1 MLGRRSYA
9 RVAISA
15 GAEGVL
21 SLARD
26 VGIHLD
32 NGQLV
37 AISREPGVLG
47 ETVVI
52 AVPDEVG
59 NIPVEIV
66 ESRPIIVHG
75 AVRHRLWL
83 RRLNTDRDANESN
96 ANGRGR

>member
-32 NGQLV
+32 KGQLV

-52 AVPDEVG
+52 AVPDEG
-59 NIPVEIV
+59 GKILVEIV
-66 ESRPIIVHG
+66 ESRPIIIDG

-83 RRLNTDRDANESN
+83 RPLNTDRDASESN